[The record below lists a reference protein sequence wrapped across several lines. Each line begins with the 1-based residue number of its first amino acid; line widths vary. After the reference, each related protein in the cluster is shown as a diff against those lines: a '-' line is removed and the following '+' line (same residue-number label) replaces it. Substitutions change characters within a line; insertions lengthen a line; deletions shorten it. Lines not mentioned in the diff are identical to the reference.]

1 MIDVVKVFEEM
12 EYLAHNMASTIIKW
26 RFSFNDN
33 DFEVPKVKS
42 KRHRHHLKSLE
53 NKFNRK
59 CFELITDYQLIKGQ
73 NINRLD
79 KDSITAILDYFD
91 AINESYKFIVVI
103 YKRLDMK
110 RKKNLK
116 IKRFI
121 ALMNNMQCFINAIN

>member
-1 MIDVVKVFEEM
+1 MIDVVKVFKEM

-42 KRHRHHLKSLE
+42 KKHRHHLKSLE
-53 NKFNRK
+53 NKINRR
-59 CFELITDYQLIKGQ
+59 CFELITDYQLIKKQ

-79 KDSITAILDYFD
+79 KDSITAILDYFE

-110 RKKNLK
+110 GKKNLK

-121 ALMNNMQCFINAIN
+121 ALMNNMQSFINAIN

>member
-42 KRHRHHLKSLE
+42 KRHRHQLKSLE

-91 AINESYKFIVVI
+91 AINESYKFIIVI

-116 IKRFI
+116 IKRYI